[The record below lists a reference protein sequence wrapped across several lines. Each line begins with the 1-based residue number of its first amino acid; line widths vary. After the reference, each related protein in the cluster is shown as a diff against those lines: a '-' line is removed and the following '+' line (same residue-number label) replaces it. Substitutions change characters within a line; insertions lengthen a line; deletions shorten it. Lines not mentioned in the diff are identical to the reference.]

1 MSLFWRARP
10 RGAEQRLTPPAL
22 PQPLSALTDLF
33 RQSFEQVDLSA
44 AESSLQSVAV
54 RGAVDLIAS
63 VASELPVDVFR
74 GRGATREE
82 LRLPGYLEDPDGS
95 EQGLPDW
102 CYRVLVS
109 WLLRGNLYG
118 DVLERGPGGVLRQVD
133 LFHPDRVSP
142 QVEDGVVRW
151 FTQGKEIPAGRM
163 LHRRVNPMPG
173 WILGLSPVAYH
184 AWTIGL
190 SLTATRFGLQ
200 WFQDGA
206 HPSGVLR
213 NTETTLDK
221 TQADTVKDRFL
232 AALRGT
238 REPVVL
244 GKGWEWQQLQ
254 LNPEESQFLET
265 QGFSA
270 AECARM
276 FGPGIAEILG
286 YGGEGSTLTYANVVD
301 RDLHV
306 LKYALNRWLRRLERL
321 LSEFLPRPQYVRFN
335 RDALLEMDM
344 LRRYQAHAIALDK
357 RFKVVNE
364 VRDKEDMP
372 PVEWGDEPNAV
383 PGAAP
388 EPSDEDEAPP
398 DGGEGSDE

>member
-1 MSLFWRARP
+1 VSLFWRAPRP
-10 RGAEQRLTPPAL
+10 KVEQRFTPPA
-22 PQPLSALTDLF
+22 PLSSLTDLF

-54 RGAVDLIAS
+54 RSAVDLIAS
-63 VASELPVDVFR
+63 VTSELPLDVYR
-74 GRGATREE
+74 GKGATRQQ
-82 LRLPGYLEDPDGS
+82 LPTPAHLEDPDGS

-102 CYRVLVS
+102 CYRVVVS

-118 DVLERGPGGVLRQVD
+118 DVLEQGPGGVLRQVD
-133 LFHPDRVSP
+133 IFHPDRVNG
-142 QVEDGVVRW
+142 QIEDGVVKW
-151 FTQGKEIPAGRM
+151 FVQGREVPRM
-163 LHRRVNPMPG
+163 LHRRVNPVPG
-173 WILGLSPVAYH
+173 WVLGLSPVAYH

-213 NTETTLDK
+213 NTEVELK
-221 TQADTVKDRFL
+221 KEQADTVKDRFL

-270 AECARM
+270 AECARI

-286 YGGEGSTLTYANVVD
+286 YGGQGSTLTYANVVD

-306 LKYALNRWLRRLERL
+306 LKYSLNRWLRRLERL
-321 LSEFLPRPQYVRFN
+321 LSEFLPRPQYARFN

-372 PVEWGDEPNAV
+372 PVEWGAEPNAV

-388 EPSDEDEAPP
+388 EPAGSP
-398 DGGEGSDE
+398 DDGENDAEGGDQ

>member
-1 MSLFWRARP
+1 VSVFFRSRPPRAQTRDV
-10 RGAEQRLTPPAL
+10 GT
-22 PQPLSALTDLF
+22 PQPLHQALLSLV
-33 RQSFEQVDLSA
+33 RQQFNEVDLSA
-44 AESSLQSVAV
+44 AESALQSVAV
-54 RGAVDLIAS
+54 RSAVDLIAS

-74 GRGATREE
+74 GKGAARQE
-82 LRLPGYLEDPDGS
+82 LPLPGWLEDPDGS

-133 LFHPDRVSP
+133 IFHPDRVHP
-142 QVEDGVVRW
+142 QLEDGQVAWFVEGREVRS
-151 FTQGKEIPAGRM
+151 M
-163 LHRRVNPMPG
+163 LHRRVNPVPG
-173 WILGLSPVAYH
+173 QILGLSPVAYH

-200 WFQDGA
+200 FFRDGA
-206 HPSGVLR
+206 HPGGVLR
-213 NTETTLDK
+213 NTESPLDE
-221 TQADTVKDRFL
+221 TQAKKAKDIFL

-238 REPVVL
+238 REPLVF
-244 GKGWEWQQLQ
+244 GKGWEWQQIQ

-270 AECARM
+270 AECARI

-286 YGGEGSTLTYANVVD
+286 YGGEGSTLTYANLID

-321 LSEFLPRPQYVRFN
+321 LSEFLPRPQYVRLN
-335 RDALLEMDM
+335 RDALLETDT
-344 LRRYQAHAIALDK
+344 LSRYQAHAIALDK

-364 VRDKEDMP
+364 VRGKEDMLL
-372 PVEWGDEPNAV
+372 VEWGDEPNAT

-388 EPSDEDEAPP
+388 PSNGPDEQPGNE
-398 DGGEGSDE
+398 EGDQ